1 MSAYRYVVFPR
12 GKQPTDIEVR
22 EFQRFAGALANQFAF
37 GTCRDDG
44 RLVVAV
50 DRQAFD
56 HVLKIDAGFEAI
68 IRRWEARGCELAD
81 HLAFVK
87 NAAALRPTPAN
98 LWQAHDGRGTVQALR
113 NDEQRA
119 FKELAAREAIG
130 RSLLSVERTLE
141 QFAVVQRVAA
151 AMPYVLIGLGAAVTI
166 AAGLYVRDRMENS
179 KQERRQETI
188 ERVAEDPL
196 DESLAAES
204 LEPPAAAAKSFRAS
218 RQLNNP
224 PAAHELKDQ
233 HDQRDDQ

>member
-22 EFQRFAGALANQFAF
+22 EFQKFAGALANQFAF

-56 HVLKIDAGFEAI
+56 HVLNIDAGFEAV

-98 LWQAHDGRGTVQALR
+98 LWQAHDGRGTIQALR
-113 NDEQRA
+113 NEEQRA
-119 FKELAAREAIG
+119 SKELAAREAIG
-130 RSLLSVERTLE
+130 RSLLGVERTLE
-141 QFAVVQRVAA
+141 RFAAVQRIAA
-151 AMPYVLIGLGAAVTI
+151 AMPYALIGLGAAVTI

-179 KQERRQETI
+179 DRERRQETI
-188 ERVAEDPL
+188 ERVVENPWSDSLTSQPDKL
-196 DESLAAES
+196 D
-204 LEPPAAAAKSFRAS
+204 
-218 RQLNNP
+218 
-224 PAAHELKDQ
+224 DYT
-233 HDQRDDQ
+233 D

>member
-12 GKQPTDIEVR
+12 GKQPTDVEVR
-22 EFQRFAGALANQFAF
+22 EFQKFAGALANQFAF

-56 HVLKIDAGFEAI
+56 HVLNIDAGFEAV

-98 LWQAHDGRGTVQALR
+98 LWQAHDGRGTIQALR
-113 NDEQRA
+113 NEEQRA
-119 FKELAAREAIG
+119 SKELAAREAIG
-130 RSLLSVERTLE
+130 RSLLGVERTLE
-141 QFAVVQRVAA
+141 RFAAVQRIAA
-151 AMPYVLIGLGAAVTI
+151 AMPYALIGLGAAVTI

-179 KQERRQETI
+179 DRERRQETI
-188 ERVAEDPL
+188 ERVVENPWSDSLTSQPDKL
-196 DESLAAES
+196 D
-204 LEPPAAAAKSFRAS
+204 
-218 RQLNNP
+218 
-224 PAAHELKDQ
+224 DYT
-233 HDQRDDQ
+233 D